1 MNSPAEMSP
10 LAVKSPFGGRKV
22 VDIDTHYSEPRDLW
36 TKRAPAKYKD
46 RVPQIATIDGQIWWV
61 MDGRSMGMGGEGTS
75 AIRKDGYKAPG
86 ADCLELAFKD
96 IHPGCT
102 DPTARVA
109 LMDTCG
115 VTAQILYANVMGFG
129 SKAANKADPELRLLS
144 TKIYNDAMAELQ
156 EESGQRIF
164 PMALLP
170 WWDCK
175 AMVEETLRAHE
186 MGLRGVN
193 INPEPFDF
201 QDANGAF
208 LPDLGHSHWNPFW
221 EVVQSLDIP
230 VNFHIGATTIG
241 SATGHA
247 WQSLPQRAQ
256 YKVMGY
262 ASYFGNART
271 CANLVFSGLFD
282 RYPKLKLVS
291 VESGLGWVPFSMEY
305 WDYMAA
311 EGKFEK
317 EFHMERRPSEYMK
330 SNIYT
335 SFWFERKNVARDV
348 KMVGVDNVMFETDF
362 PHPQCLWP
370 LDDVASA
377 FAGLEEAE
385 IAKVLS
391 GNAIRLYKLPV

>member
-1 MNSPAEMSP
+1 MNSPTQFDP

-22 VDIDTHYSEPRDLW
+22 VDIDTHFSEPRDLW
-36 TKRAPAKYKD
+36 TKRAPAKFKD
-46 RVPQIATIDGQIWWV
+46 KVPQVATIDGQIWWV
-61 MDGRSMGMGGEGTS
+61 LDGRSMGMPGEGTS
-75 AIRKDGYKAPG
+75 AIRKDGYKVPG
-86 ADCLELAFKD
+86 ADCLGLSFSD
-96 IHPGCT
+96 IHAGCS
-102 DPTARVA
+102 DARARVA

-115 VTAQILYANVMGFG
+115 IAAQILYANVLGFG
-129 SKAANKADPELRLLS
+129 SKNANKVDPELRLVS
-144 TKIYNDAMAELQ
+144 TKIYNDAMGEFQ

-175 AMVEETLRAHE
+175 AMVEETLRTHK

-201 QDANGAF
+201 QGPDGNF

-221 EVVQSLDIP
+221 EVCESLDIP
-230 VNFHIGATTIG
+230 VNFHIGATTIDG
-241 SATGHA
+241 DMSRG
-247 WQSLPQRAQ
+247 WPSSPQRAR
-256 YKVMGY
+256 YKVTGY
-262 ASYFGNART
+262 GSFFANART

-282 RYPKLKLVS
+282 RYPKLKFVS

-311 EGKFEK
+311 EGKFETD
-317 EFHMERRPSEYMK
+317 FHMERLPSEYMK

-335 SFWFERKNVARDV
+335 SFWFERENVARDI
-348 KMVGVDNVMFETDF
+348 KKVGVDNVMFETDF

-370 LDDVASA
+370 LDDVVGA

-391 GNAIRLYKLPV
+391 GNAVRIYKLPV